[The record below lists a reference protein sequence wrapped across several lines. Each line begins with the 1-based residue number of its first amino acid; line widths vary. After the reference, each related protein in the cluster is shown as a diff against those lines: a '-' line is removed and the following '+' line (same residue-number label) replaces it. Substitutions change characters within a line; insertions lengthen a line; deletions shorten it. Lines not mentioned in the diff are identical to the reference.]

1 MKKLLLF
8 LLIMPALVFALENN
22 MLQQQQEPVFASIDK
37 SQSQTSAQSAGTST
51 AAAATQFTS
60 QFPANQGIDKANEN
74 DEDINIHLKS
84 STYMG
89 AVINNKLP
97 VFGQNLFGSQCAQLH
112 QARFFN
118 PEYRITVGDEV
129 NVQMWGAYQLSQK
142 LAVDT
147 QGNIFIP
154 EVGPIKVEGVQNQKL
169 NEIIQQHVKKTFKK
183 GVNVYADLVT
193 AQPVQVYVTGYVNSP
208 GLYDGLSS
216 DSIIYFLCAA
226 GGINLQEGSFRDID
240 IIRSGKEIHQVDLY
254 DFLLKGNINTF
265 QLHQGDT
272 IVVKPQKYII
282 SVAGDVKNSYQYEL
296 TTQSETLA
304 ALIKLA
310 NVEPTA
316 TYVRIQRNQGMK
328 PSFHYQQIKDSHAVY
343 VQAGDRVT
351 FVADKE
357 MQQTLVTV
365 KGEVKGPHQYIVKQ
379 GTTLAEFVKTLQLT
393 SDASL
398 ENLQLFRDSV
408 ARQQKEALHNS
419 LSRLQR
425 QTMTGESLTGDD
437 AKLQATRSDL
447 IMRFVQEA
455 KQVQTKGQVVLGER
469 REWNKVR
476 LENNDVIN
484 VPPKTSV
491 VTISGDVVNSIS
503 LTANPRYRLI
513 DYIQAA
519 GGFQKTANQKEF
531 LLMRQNGQVQI
542 VKNSN
547 WHNRHFPLQG
557 GDQLVVLPKE
567 TENGIKVTGMMSSI
581 LYQLAIAARVAM
593 RI

>member
-1 MKKLLLF
+1 MKKLLFFF
-8 LLIMPALVFALENN
+8 LIIPLLVRAESAPN
-22 MLQQQQEPVFASIDK
+22 S
-37 SQSQTSAQSAGTST
+37 TSAQGPVFSSFDKESEHAAQTNSQSSKISAVGFS
-51 AAAATQFTS
+51 AAS
-60 QFPANQGIDKANEN
+60 NSVDKIAEMM
-74 DEDINIHLKS
+74 DDDLNIRMKS
-84 STYMG
+84 STHMG
-89 AVINNKLP
+89 DVLNNRLP
-97 VFGQNLFGSQCAQLH
+97 VFGQNLFGAQCGKLH

-118 PEYRITVGDEV
+118 PQYRLTVGDEV

-142 LAVDT
+142 LVVDT

-154 EVGPIKVEGVQNQKL
+154 EVGPVKVEGIENQKL
-169 NEIIQQHVKKTFKK
+169 NNIIQMHVKKTFKK

-240 IIRSGKEIHQVDLY
+240 IIREGREIRQVDLY
-254 DFLLKGNINTF
+254 DFLLKGNINPF

-282 SVAGDVKNSYQYEL
+282 SVAGDVKNPYQYEISTPNISL
-296 TTQSETLA
+296 ATLA
-304 ALIKLA
+304 KLV
-310 NVEPTA
+310 NVEPSA

-328 PSFHYQQIKDSHAVY
+328 PMFIYQEIKQSHPIQI
-343 VQAGDRVT
+343 QAGDRVT

-357 MQQTLVTV
+357 IQQTLITV
-365 KGEVKGPHQYIVKQ
+365 KGQVKGPHQYIVKQ
-379 GTTLAEFVKTLQLT
+379 GTTLDEFLKTLTLAD
-393 SDASL
+393 DA
-398 ENLQLFRDSV
+398 NIDNVQLFRDSV
-408 ARQQKEALHNS
+408 ARQQKDALNTS
-419 LSRLQR
+419 LARLQR
-425 QTMTGESLTGDD
+425 QTMTGETLTGDD
-437 AKLQATRSDL
+437 AKLQATRSEL
-447 IMRFVQEA
+447 ITRFVQEA
-455 KQVQTKGQVVLGER
+455 KQVETKGQVVLGDR
-469 REWNKVR
+469 SHWKKVR
-476 LENNDVIN
+476 LENNDTIN
-484 VPPKTSV
+484 IPPKTSV

-503 LTANPRYRLI
+503 LTVNPQYRLI
-513 DYIQAA
+513 DYIEAA

-542 VKNSN
+542 VKNTN
-547 WHNRHFPLQG
+547 WQKSRYPIQG
-557 GDQLVVLPKE
+557 GDQLVVLPRE